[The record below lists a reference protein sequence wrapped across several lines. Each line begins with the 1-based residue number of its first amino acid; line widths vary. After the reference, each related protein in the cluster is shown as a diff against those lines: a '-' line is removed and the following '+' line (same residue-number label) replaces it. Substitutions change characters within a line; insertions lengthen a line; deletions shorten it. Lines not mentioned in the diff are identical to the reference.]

1 MSSKGSKGSK
11 DKKEPSP
18 RGATRRSALKS
29 ASRKGDTTR
38 RAHIDDGR
46 NKETLFRGR
55 PTDAEIPQLW
65 QTDYEFGL
73 AKRERDRE
81 QKLAKGELQSR
92 RDKERRRNTISQ
104 HHRRASQT
112 ANKEVA
118 ARVKVLRD
126 AAQKGMSKQL
136 YRDVA
141 REAANRAAT
150 GPGLR
155 SIHSP
160 RRTPRR
166 SHRSASRQDG
176 FIVLRRQPSVVAE
189 RQQEQP
195 IQSRSMFKTAYD
207 FLTNPFTRR
216 RGGKVHRNTRKN
228 KKSKG
233 RK

>member
-1 MSSKGSKGSK
+1 MSNKGSKGSK

-29 ASRKGDTTR
+29 ASRKGDATR

-55 PTDAEIPQLW
+55 PADDEIPKLW

-104 HHRRASQT
+104 HHRRVSQA
-112 ANKEVA
+112 ANKEVT

-136 YRDVA
+136 YREVA

-155 SIHSP
+155 SL
-160 RRTPRR
+160 RRE
-166 SHRSASRQDG
+166 SRQDG

-189 RQQEQP
+189 RHQEQP
-195 IQSRSMFKTAYD
+195 RQSRSMFKAAYD

-216 RGGKVHRNTRKN
+216 RGGKVHRNTRKD

>member
-1 MSSKGSKGSK
+1 MSSKGSKE
-11 DKKEPSP
+11 KKEPSP
-18 RGATRRSALKS
+18 RGATRRSALRS
-29 ASRKGDTTR
+29 ASRKGDVTR

-46 NKETLFRGR
+46 NKETLFKGR
-55 PTDAEIPQLW
+55 PADDEIPKLW
-65 QTDYEFGL
+65 QTDDEFGL

-81 QKLAKGELQSR
+81 QKLEKGELQSR

-104 HHRRASQT
+104 HHRRVSQA
-112 ANKEVA
+112 ANKEIKD
-118 ARVKVLRD
+118 RRTVLRD
-126 AAQKGMSKQL
+126 AVQKGMSKQL
-136 YRDVA
+136 YREVA
-141 REAANRAAT
+141 REAANKAAT

-155 SIHSP
+155 SVHSP
-160 RRTPRR
+160 RRSIRR
-166 SHRSASRQDG
+166 ESRQDG

-195 IQSRSMFKTAYD
+195 RHSRSMFKTAYD